1 MEDSIISILI
11 YAFTALFVYTTV
23 KYILNQ
29 ILHQEVKSHI
39 KQVLADMVHE
49 VRVEMHGTM
58 QYWFDSDSN
67 IFLGQGQ
74 TDLEIIEN
82 VKARFPTHIFI
93 VPDKGLLARP
103 DWIFKNEISEIIN
116 VDRS

>member
-1 MEDSIISILI
+1 MEDVISILV
-11 YAFTALFVYTTV
+11 YAFLALFCFTIV
-23 KYILNQ
+23 KGVLNY
-29 ILHQEVKSHI
+29 ILHQEVRSHL
-39 KQVLADMVHE
+39 KEVLSEMVHE

-103 DWIFKNEISEIIN
+103 DWIFKTEISEIIN
-116 VDRS
+116 VDKS